1 MAQLI
6 RLAAVLLALLAW
18 LVAASLLWRTEVPA
32 DLRLPSIDVAA
43 VFGERTLEKAED
55 YRRLLRVLWVG
66 LTVAQLTA
74 LWLLVRAA
82 PRIEARLHGRV
93 LLRGIQLGLISVAL
107 LWVVWVPFGVAG
119 LWWRRRHDISR
130 LGYGDLLLDP
140 WPRYL
145 GEALVTAGA
154 VALAMVL
161 ARRLGR
167 RWWLVGGP
175 AFVVL
180 VGGALVLTPL
190 VLSPRLAPLKDQRLT
205 AEIQRLAHQE
215 GVGKVRVEVENAS
228 RRTTVPNAEA
238 IGVGPTTRVVLW
250 DTLLD
255 GRFTRREIRFISAH
269 ELGHV
274 GRDHLWKGI
283 GWFALFAL
291 PSAWV
296 LAVLTDR
303 RGGIDR
309 PSVVPFAVFVVVAIQ
324 LALQPAANVVSRRY
338 EAEADWVGL
347 RATRDP
353 QAASSLFRKLS
364 TTALD
369 QPEPPF
375 WVRALLSTHPSLA
388 DRVAMAEA
396 WQARATR
403 GEEAPRAGS

>member
-6 RLAAVLLALLAW
+6 RLGAVLLAVLAW
-18 LVAASLLWRTEVPA
+18 LVAASLLWRTAVPA
-32 DLRLPSIDVAA
+32 NLRLPQIDVGA
-43 VFGERTLEKAED
+43 VFGERTVEKAED
-55 YRRLLRVLWVG
+55 YRRFLRVVWVG
-66 LTVAQLTA
+66 LTVAQLSA

-82 PRIEARLHGRV
+82 PRIEARLPGRA

-107 LWVVWVPFGVAG
+107 LWVVWVPFGIAG

-154 VALAMVL
+154 VAVAMLLAG
-161 ARRLGR
+161 RLGR

-180 VGGALVLTPL
+180 VGGTLVLTPL

-309 PSVVPFAVFVVVAIQ
+309 PSVVPFAVFLVVAIQ

-347 RATRDP
+347 RSTRDP
-353 QAASSLFRKLS
+353 EAAASLFRKLS

-375 WVRALLSTHPSLA
+375 WVRTLLSTHPSLA
-388 DRVAMAEA
+388 DRIAMAEA
-396 WQARATR
+396 WRARATR

>member
-6 RLAAVLLALLAW
+6 RLGAVLLAVLAW
-18 LVAASLLWRTEVPA
+18 LVAASLLWRTAVPA
-32 DLRLPSIDVAA
+32 NLRLPQIDVGA
-43 VFGERTLEKAED
+43 VFGERTVEKAED
-55 YRRLLRVLWVG
+55 YRRFLRVVWVG
-66 LTVAQLTA
+66 LTVAQLSA

-82 PRIEARLHGRV
+82 PRIEARLPGRA

-107 LWVVWVPFGVAG
+107 LWVVWVPFGIAG

-154 VALAMVL
+154 VAVAMLLAG
-161 ARRLGR
+161 RLGR

-180 VGGALVLTPL
+180 VGGTLVLTPL

-291 PSAWV
+291 PATWL

-303 RGGIDR
+303 RGGLQR
-309 PSVVPFAVFVVVAIQ
+309 PAVVPFGVLVVVVLQ
-324 LALQPAANVVSRRY
+324 VALLPATNLVSRRY
-338 EAEADWVGL
+338 EAEADWMSL
-347 RATRDP
+347 EATRDP
-353 QAASSLFRKLS
+353 NASASLFRKFA

-369 QPEPPF
+369 EPEEPA
-375 WVRALLSTHPSLA
+375 WVHVVLATHPDLV
-388 DRVAMAEA
+388 DRVAMARA
-396 WQARATR
+396 WAALR
-403 GEEAPRAGS
+403 

>member
-6 RLAAVLLALLAW
+6 RLGAVLLAALVWLL
-18 LVAASLLWRTEVPA
+18 LASLLWRTAVPA
-32 DLRLPSIDVAA
+32 NLQLPPVDVEA
-43 VFGERTLEKAED
+43 VFGRRAVERAAD
-55 YRRLLRVLWVG
+55 YRRLLRLLWLG
-66 LTVAQLTA
+66 LAAAQLTA

-82 PRIEARLHGRV
+82 PRLEARLRGGS
-93 LLRGIQLGLISVAL
+93 LLRGIQLGLVSVAL
-107 LWVVWVPFGVAG
+107 LWAVWLPFGLAS

-130 LGYGDLLLDP
+130 LGYADLVLDP

-145 GEALVTAGA
+145 GEARVTAGA

-190 VLSPRLAPLKDQRLT
+190 VLSPRLAPLQDR
-205 AEIQRLAHQE
+205 RLAAQIEQMARQE

-228 RRTTVPNAEA
+228 RRTTLPNAEA

-255 GRFTRREIRFISAH
+255 GRFSRGEIRFISAH

-291 PSAWV
+291 PSAWL
-296 LAVLTDR
+296 LASLTDR

-338 EAEADWVGL
+338 EAEADWVAL
-347 RATRDP
+347 RTTRDP
-353 QAASSLFRKLS
+353 RAAESLFRKLS

-369 QPEPPF
+369 QPDPPP
-375 WVRALLSTHPSLA
+375 WVHVLLSTHPSLA
-388 DRVAMAEA
+388 DRVAMARA
-396 WQARATR
+396 WDARATR

>member
-43 VFGERTLEKAED
+43 VFGERTVEKAED

-154 VALAMVL
+154 VALTMVL

-353 QAASSLFRKLS
+353 QAASSLFQKLS

>member
-6 RLAAVLLALLAW
+6 RLGAVLLAALVWLL
-18 LVAASLLWRTEVPA
+18 VASLLWRTAVPA
-32 DLRLPSIDVAA
+32 NLRLPPVDVDA
-43 VFGERTLEKAED
+43 VFGARAVERAAD
-55 YRRLLRVLWVG
+55 YRRVLRLLWLG
-66 LTVAQLTA
+66 LTAAQLTA

-82 PRIEARLHGRV
+82 PRIEARLRGRS
-93 LLRGIQLGLISVAL
+93 LLSGIQLGLMSVAL
-107 LWVVWVPFGVAG
+107 LWVVWLPFGMAS

-130 LGYGDLLLDP
+130 LGYADLLVDP
-140 WPRYL
+140 WPTYL

-154 VALAMVL
+154 VAVAMVL

-180 VGGALVLTPL
+180 VAGALVLTPL
-190 VLSPRLAPLKDQRLT
+190 VLTPRLAPLQDRQLA
-205 AEIQRLAHQE
+205 AEIQRMARRE

-255 GRFTRREIRFISAH
+255 GRFTKREIRFISAH

-274 GRDHLWKGI
+274 GHDHLWKGI

-291 PSAWV
+291 PSAWL
-296 LAVLTDR
+296 LAYLTDR
-303 RGGIDR
+303 RGGLDR
-309 PSVVPFAVFVVVAIQ
+309 PSVVPFAVFVVVVIQ
-324 LALQPAANVVSRRY
+324 LALQPLANVVSRRY
-338 EAEADWVGL
+338 EAEADWTAL
-347 RATRDP
+347 RTTRDP
-353 QAASSLFRKLS
+353 QAAESLFRKFS
-364 TTALD
+364 TTSLD
-369 QPEPPF
+369 QPDPPD
-375 WVRALLSTHPSLA
+375 WVYLLLSTHPSLA
-388 DRVAMAEA
+388 DRVAMAED
-396 WQARATR
+396 WQARASR